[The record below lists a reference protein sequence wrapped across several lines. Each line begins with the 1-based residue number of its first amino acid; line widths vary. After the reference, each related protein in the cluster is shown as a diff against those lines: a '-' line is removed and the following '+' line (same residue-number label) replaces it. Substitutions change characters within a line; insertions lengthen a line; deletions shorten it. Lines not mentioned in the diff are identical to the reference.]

1 MSKPRAIHGFSLL
14 KAAVAKDPPAPELDP
29 SVVKEGWALK
39 VGEHWLNDPSLQ
51 AHWNAEAA
59 RVNARNG
66 IIPSILRQPTG
77 TQAWR
82 AAGGHMSIWKGMSK
96 EEKAEWYSKEKEPLL
111 QAMIVREMEKLHCV
125 SKFFNGLQGPLENIA
140 IHMVGWED
148 QIEVDRQAKSTKAKV
163 RYEAKQ
169 RAHVAEQLARMAAAA
184 DRRALMRAHARRKI
198 AKERR
203 QLEVFP
209 KMRKQ
214 LQQLEEEQLEAVK
227 AERRGKALKELER
240 RIGHLETGESWVGR
254 TKDYSIGDWRD
265 YPEESDESEES
276 DE

>member
-1 MSKPRAIHGFSLL
+1 MPKARAIHGFSLL
-14 KAAVAKDPPAPELDP
+14 KAAITKDPPSPELDP
-29 SVVKEGWALK
+29 FVVKEGWALK
-39 VGEHWLNDPSLQ
+39 VREHWLNDPELQ

-82 AAGGHMSIWKGMSK
+82 ASMRGMKDWEGMSK

-125 SKFFNGLQGPLENIA
+125 SKFFNGLQGPLEIIA
-140 IHMVGWED
+140 IHMVRWED
-148 QIEVDRQAKSTKAKV
+148 QIEVDRQAKKEKARE
-163 RYEAKQ
+163 RYWTKQ
-169 RAHVAEQLARMAAAA
+169 RAYVAEQLARKAAAEERDA
-184 DRRALMRAHARRKI
+184 LLRARARRKL

-209 KMRKQ
+209 MMRQQ
-214 LQQLEEEQLEAVK
+214 LKKLEEEQLEAAE

-254 TKDYSIGDWRD
+254 RCFSIGDLR
-265 YPEESDESEES
+265 ERK
-276 DE
+276 

>member
-1 MSKPRAIHGFSLL
+1 MPKARAIHGFSLL
-14 KAAVAKDPPAPELDP
+14 KAAVAKDP
-29 SVVKEGWALK
+29 SVVNEGWTLK
-39 VGEHWLNDPSLQ
+39 EHWLNDPELQ

-82 AAGGHMSIWKGMSK
+82 AARGHMSIWKGMSK

-111 QAMIVREMEKLHCV
+111 QAMIVRELEKLHCV

-140 IHMVGWED
+140 IHMVGWEE
-148 QIEVDRQAKSTKAKV
+148 QIEVDRMLKNARARERK
-163 RYEAKQ
+163 EAK
-169 RAHVAEQLARMAAAA
+169 RVAEWEELCARRAAAE
-184 DRRALMRAHARRKI
+184 RERALMLERIERKL

-209 KMRKQ
+209 KMRQ
-214 LQQLEEEQLEAVK
+214 LLKKLEEEQMEAAE

-240 RIGHLETGESWVGR
+240 RIGHLETGESWV
-254 TKDYSIGDWRD
+254 
-265 YPEESDESEES
+265 SDLRSFTI
-276 DE
+276 DDLRL